1 MPIDAAEV
9 AATQARIAAAA
20 SAVKGIVGVYAKDLA
35 SGAEIAHNADTVFP
49 TASVMKIPILY
60 ELYRQVEAGT
70 VDLGTRVTL
79 GAEQMVPGSG
89 ILQDLD
95 LGLSPTV
102 KDLATL
108 MITVSDNAATDL
120 VLAQIDLAS
129 LAATLRGLGLT
140 RTEIPLTVR
149 ALLYDTVGLDAANPE
164 HTYELYLERS
174 RAGVIDWNCR
184 AYADEGNNVSTP
196 REMATLLELIERRQ
210 GLSTASCDAMIDIM
224 KRQKYTDRIPRQL
237 PEGTDV
243 AHKTG
248 SLRGIRNDAG
258 IVYAPDGP
266 YVISLFAKR
275 LADPVAGVNALA
287 EISQLVWEGLCRA
300 SPEDDLRPDTG
311 SRRTV
316 SVR

>member
-1 MPIDAAEV
+1 MPIEAARIEEK
-9 AATQARIAAAA
+9 QARIAATA

-35 SGAEIAHNADTVFP
+35 SGAEFAYNADTVFP

-79 GAEQMVPGSG
+79 GAEDMVPGSG

-95 LGLSPTV
+95 LELSPTV

-120 VLAQIDLAS
+120 VLAQLNLAS

-140 RTEIPLTVR
+140 RTAIPLTVR
-149 ALLYDTVGLDAANPE
+149 ALLYDTVGLDVANPE

-210 GLSTASCDAMIDIM
+210 GLSAASCGAMIDIM

-266 YVISLFAKR
+266 YVISLFSR
-275 LADPVAGVNALA
+275 HLDDPVAGVNALA
-287 EISQLVWEGLCRA
+287 TISQIVWESFVGPVPKTTYGPT
-300 SPEDDLRPDTG
+300 PEVAAP
-311 SRRTV
+311 
-316 SVR
+316 